1 MHKKMRIFHRYLG
14 FFLGGIMAVYAIS
27 GIVLIF
33 RKTDTFKIERQETI
47 VLEQPTPTDKLGEA
61 LNIKNFEVEKEQ
73 NELVIFNGGTYNI
86 NTRTANITRKELPYV
101 LDKITHLHKA
111 TSDRPLAFLNI
122 FFGVSLFFF
131 VFSSFWM
138 FTPSSSIFK
147 KGLYFSLAGLV
158 LALLLIFVWST
169 W

>member
-1 MHKKMRIFHRYLG
+1 MHKKMRVFHRYLG

-33 RKTDTFKIERQETI
+33 RKTDTFKIVRQETV

-73 NELVIFNGGTYNI
+73 NELVIFNGGSYNT
-86 NTRTANITRKELPYV
+86 NTQTANITRKELPYV

-158 LALLLIFVWST
+158 LALVLIFV
-169 W
+169 

>member
-1 MHKKMRIFHRYLG
+1 MRIFHRYLG

-158 LALLLIFVWST
+158 LALLLIFV
-169 W
+169 

>member
-33 RKTDTFKIERQETI
+33 RKTDTFKIERQETF

-158 LALLLIFVWST
+158 LALLLIFV
-169 W
+169 

>member
-158 LALLLIFVWST
+158 LALLLIFV
-169 W
+169 